1 MAGSSSKTSEIIT
14 AHLKQ
19 NKSRLPFMDQL
30 KWQAP
35 QLLRHFNEAK
45 WGKDDLNCQS
55 CVSS

>member
-45 WGKDDLNCQS
+45 WGKG
-55 CVSS
+55 